1 MESLYWQA
9 STILRE
15 ILKEKFT
22 ALKISSPLWEVPAR
36 RKFGDLATPV
46 ALRIASLKGE
56 DANLIAQ
63 HIAQDL
69 EEKMRNSIDKL
80 QIVSGFI
87 NIFFSL
93 DALREFLKAI
103 LEKDKSIFQFFPQ
116 KRILLEFVSANPTG
130 PLSIAHGRQAVVGD
144 VLANLY
150 EFLGQKVIREY
161 YINDVGRQI
170 DLLAES
176 VKERMKE
183 KRGEKFRLPEEGYL
197 GEYVKEVAQQALEK
211 NPLDLKRFIISS
223 ILEKIKEDLKK
234 IGINFTSWV
243 SQERLIK
250 EKKVER
256 AIEILRKKNLIYQR
270 DGALWFSSTKFG
282 DDKDRVLRK
291 SDGEFTYFACDIAY
305 HEDKITRGFD
315 QLVNLWGPDHHGYIG
330 RVKNAFKA
338 LGFDEEI
345 LNIVIVQLV
354 SLKSKEKMSK
364 RKGKIFLLS
373 DLVDDVGKDVARFYY
388 LTRRN
393 SSHLEFNL
401 EKAKEVSFDNPL
413 YYIQYAYARISS
425 ILKKASLEE
434 IDFNYI
440 TYLKEKK
447 EIELL
452 RELIRFPF
460 CLEKIYYF
468 LEPVFLIE
476 YLKELAS
483 LFHKFYE
490 EEKVIGEDRKKMYAR
505 LLLLKGVRKILGWG
519 LNILGIEPK
528 ERM

>member
-1 MESLYWQA
+1 MENLYWQA
-9 STILRE
+9 STVLKE

-22 ALKISSPLWEVPAR
+22 SLKIPSPLWEVPR
-36 RKFGDLATPV
+36 REFGDLATPV
-46 ALRIASLKGE
+46 ALKIASLKGE

-69 EEKMRNSIDKL
+69 QEKMRDNIEEL

-87 NIFFSL
+87 NIFFSQ
-93 DALREFLKAI
+93 DALREFLKSI
-103 LEKDKSIFQFFPQ
+103 LEKDKEIFQFFPQ

-170 DLLAES
+170 ELLVES
-176 VKERMKE
+176 VRERIKEE
-183 KRGEKFRLPEEGYL
+183 RGDEFKLPEEGYL
-197 GEYVKEVAQQALEK
+197 GEYVKEIARQALEK
-211 NPLDLKRFIISS
+211 NPPDLKRFIISS
-223 ILEKIKEDLKK
+223 ILEKIREDLKK
-234 IGINFTSWV
+234 IGVNFTSWV

-256 AIEILRKKNLIYQR
+256 AIEILKERNFVYEK

-315 QLVNLWGPDHHGYIG
+315 QLVNLWGPDHHGYIR

-345 LNIVIVQLV
+345 LNIVVVQLV

-364 RKGKIFLLS
+364 RKGKFFLLS
-373 DLVDDVGKDVARFYY
+373 DLVDDVGKDAARFYY
-388 LTRRN
+388 LTRKN
-393 SSHLEFNL
+393 SSHLEFDL
-401 EKAKEVSFDNPL
+401 EKAKEISFDNPL
-413 YYIQYAYARISS
+413 YYIQYAHARINS
-425 ILKKASLEE
+425 ILKRIDSEDV
-434 IDFNYI
+434 DFNYI
-440 TYLKEKK
+440 AYLEEKE
-447 EIELL
+447 ERELL

-460 CLEKIYYF
+460 CLERIYYF

-490 EEKVIGEDRKKMYAR
+490 GKKVIGEERKKMYAR
-505 LLLLKGVRKILGWG
+505 LLLLKGVKKILIWG
-519 LNILGIEPK
+519 LNILGIKPK